1 LIAYADSGF
10 LVSLYAS
17 DSNSALA
24 TSLVA
29 RAKPVFLLTPL
40 LELEF
45 LNALQLLVF
54 RKQVTRTER
63 NAIFEQFS
71 LDRRAGVFRATPL
84 TSEAWEKAAEISEAH
99 TAAIGTRTLD
109 VLHVAAA
116 VLLKPDVFFTFD
128 KRQAKLARAVRLKV
142 API

>member
-1 LIAYADSGF
+1 MIAYADSGF

-29 RAKPVFLLTPL
+29 SPKPAFLLTPL

-45 LNALQLLVF
+45 TNALQLLVF
-54 RKQVTRTER
+54 RKQATRAECR
-63 NAIFEQFS
+63 AIVEQFS
-71 LDRRAGVFRATPL
+71 LDRRAGAFRATPL
-84 TSEAWEKAAEISEAH
+84 SSEAWEKAAEFSEAH
-99 TAAIGTRTLD
+99 SAAIGTRTLD

-116 VLLKPDVFFTFD
+116 LLLKPDVFFTFD
-128 KRQAKLARAVRLKV
+128 KRQAKLAKAVRLKV
-142 API
+142 APV

>member
-1 LIAYADSGF
+1 MIVYADSGF

-29 RAKPVFLLTPL
+29 SSRPVFLLTPL
-40 LELEF
+40 VDVEF
-45 LNALQLLVF
+45 SNALQLLVF
-54 RKQVTRTER
+54 RKQATRTECK
-63 NAIFEQFS
+63 AIVEQFS
-71 LDRRAGVFRATPL
+71 QDRRAGAFHAAPV
-84 TSEAWEKAAEISEAH
+84 TSETWEKASHLAEMHSAG
-99 TAAIGTRTLD
+99 IGTRTLD

-128 KRQAKLARAVRLKV
+128 RRQAKLARAARLKV